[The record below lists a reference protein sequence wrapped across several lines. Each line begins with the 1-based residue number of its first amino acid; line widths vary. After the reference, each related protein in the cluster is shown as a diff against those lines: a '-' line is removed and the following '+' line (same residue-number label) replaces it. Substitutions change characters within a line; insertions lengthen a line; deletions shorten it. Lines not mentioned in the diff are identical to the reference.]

1 MGDIFFNNFA
11 MVLFTQSILVRVS
24 LMEAIKKILSS
35 EAKILNV
42 TKACDMFDTMFD
54 ASLLSPKCFMNP
66 FLCQVMHNKN
76 VLFLENWLG
85 EI

>member
-1 MGDIFFNNFA
+1 MFLTPLRVFKYASTRVVNGGD
-11 MVLFTQSILVRVS
+11 
-24 LMEAIKKILSS
+24 KKILSS

-85 EI
+85 ET